1 MYFCNPITPNMLQFK
16 NILGFLGALLLLS
29 ACNREVDEPDQNTD
43 PTVQPNDVVMNGYGF
58 GELQGQMVALNDTFI
73 LNNKTG
79 SAQLEY
85 LYRAYAEPVTF
96 PAAGGGTTTLS
107 ATAIFAIRDM
117 VFVTWHIPSA
127 EYGGSICAYKQSGIG
142 RYTFTDRVDFPEADY
157 IELSASENATDGYY
171 EVFMVG
177 QRDPDLSNYILE
189 DHSGAVVTRIDYDF
203 YNDEFWEPS
212 AKELPLPGPAATDI
226 IAAAAHYFVIT
237 GDGAG
242 GSIGGLYQIDRN
254 LENVEKADQF
264 SIDDG
269 IALISD
275 PTSQNVNAG
284 INSDATIYALDR
296 SGGNYR
302 ISRASV
308 SYDYTSDETNFFNL
322 STYSDNNSGPT
333 ITPIDGER
341 GDLTWAQGYTAGVSK
356 TDSLVIAVG
365 YEGIFSAG
373 ANPNGSFAAA
383 TNFGPCLATEFDPSL
398 GVLYYADANDG
409 VKVVAMGAYA
419 SNNALNEY
427 DLIGNFVP
435 PTDTNV
441 ATVLPSTFYIKEI
454 SLYRSRNIALA
465 TGDAGVYF
473 LQELN
478 GN

>member
-1 MYFCNPITPNMLQFK
+1 MYFCNSITPNMLQFK
-16 NILGFLGALLLLS
+16 KIISFTVLLS
-29 ACNREVDEPDQNTD
+29 LLWACNREVDEPSQGD
-43 PTVQPNDVVMNGYGF
+43 PIVQPNGIVMNGYTF

-96 PAAGGGTTTLS
+96 PAIGGGTTTLS
-107 ATAIFAIRDM
+107 ATAIYAIRDM

-127 EYGGSICAYKQSGIG
+127 TYGGAICAYKQSGIG

-157 IELSASENATDGYY
+157 IELAASENAADGYY

-177 QRDPDLSNYILE
+177 QRDPDLSNYVLE
-189 DHSGAVVTRIDYDF
+189 NHSGAVVTRIDYDF
-203 YNDEFWEPS
+203 INDEFWEPS
-212 AKELPLPGPAATDI
+212 ARELPLPGPSANDI
-226 IAAAAHYFVIT
+226 VAAAAHYYVIT
-237 GDGAG
+237 GNGTGASG
-242 GSIGGLYQIDRN
+242 GGLYQVDRN
-254 LENVEKADQF
+254 LSQVEKADQI

-269 IALISD
+269 IALITD
-275 PTSQNVNAG
+275 PTSQTVNAG

-296 SGGNYR
+296 SGSDYR
-302 ISRASV
+302 ISRAAV
-308 SYDYTSDETNFFNL
+308 SYDYALDQTSFSGL
-322 STYSDNNSGPT
+322 SAFSDNMGGPS

-341 GDLTWAQGYTAGVSK
+341 GDLTWAQGLDAASSK
-356 TDSLVIAVG
+356 SDSLIIAVG
-365 YEGIFSAG
+365 YEGIFEAGTDGGTFNSAV
-373 ANPNGSFAAA
+373 S
-383 TNFGPCLATEFDPSL
+383 FGPCLATEYDPGL

-419 SNNALNEY
+419 SNNALSEY

-435 PTDTNV
+435 PTDTLSG
-441 ATVLPSTFYIKEI
+441 TVLPSTFYIKEI

-473 LQELN
+473 LQKLKD
-478 GN
+478 

>member
-1 MYFCNPITPNMLQFK
+1 MLHTK
-16 NILGFLGALLLLS
+16 KFLGLMACLIWLT
-29 ACNREVDEPDQNTD
+29 ACNRESENKGTTD
-43 PTVQPNDVVMNGYGF
+43 PPMDPPNDVVMNAYSF
-58 GELQGQMVALNDTFI
+58 GELQGQMIALNDTFV

-79 SAQLEY
+79 SVQLEY

-96 PAAGGGTTTLS
+96 PASGGGTTTLS
-107 ATAIFAIRDM
+107 ATAIYAINDM

-127 EYGGSICAYKQSGIG
+127 TYGGAICAYRQSGIG

-157 IELSASENATDGYY
+157 FELAASENPGDGYY

-177 QRDPDLSNYILE
+177 QRDPDASNYVLE
-189 DHSGAVVTRIDYDF
+189 NHSGAVVTRIDYDF
-203 YNDEFWEPS
+203 INDEFWEAS

-226 IAAAAHYFVIT
+226 VAAAAHYFVIT
-237 GDGAG
+237 GDGSG
-242 GSIGGLYQIDRN
+242 GSIGGLYQVDRN
-254 LENVEKADQF
+254 LGMVEKADQV

-269 IALISD
+269 VALIID

-308 SYDYTSDETNFFNL
+308 SYDYTTDQTNFVGL
-322 STYSDNNSGPT
+322 SPYSDNSAGPV
-333 ITPIDGER
+333 ISPIDDER
-341 GDLTWAQGYTAGVSK
+341 GDLTWAQGSGAAVSK
-356 TDSLVIAVG
+356 TDSLIIASG
-365 YEGIFSAG
+365 YEGIFEAG
-373 ANPNGSFAAA
+373 STMGGSFNTA

-409 VKVVAMGAYA
+409 VRVVAMGAYA
-419 SNNALNEY
+419 SGNTLNEY

-435 PTDTNV
+435 PTDNN
-441 ATVLPSTFYIKEI
+441 AGTVLPSTFYIKEI
-454 SLYRSRNIALA
+454 ALYRSRNIALA

-473 LQELN
+473 LQKLN